1 MNYMLYFH
9 PEKYYFHMPT
19 VDRTSFGKR
28 LKSGLRKM
36 AAQGLVSDLSSR
48 LKFTLESSISNP
60 SDEPVPCVGR
70 NGVSLAYTLRYSCCR
85 VFPQLA
91 CPDSVEWERE
101 RTLGYNPTEGSGNL
115 NPHWADQVSS

>member
-60 SDEPVPCVGR
+60 SDEPVPCVAR
-70 NGVSLAYTLRYSCCR
+70 
-85 VFPQLA
+85 
-91 CPDSVEWERE
+91 
-101 RTLGYNPTEGSGNL
+101 
-115 NPHWADQVSS
+115 